1 MDLIRDKQHSWKK
14 KIYWGLHAVH
24 QKLQH
29 YYQQTYGSHG
39 VIYAIATI
47 LDPSQKLSPFQ
58 SASWT
63 GDGEQ
68 WDQHYLDVMKQIF
81 AYYQDHSPA
90 VKEDVYYPSQLSGF
104 NKAHN
109 HSKHQ

>member
-14 KIYWGLHAVH
+14 KIYWGLHAAH

-47 LDPSQKLSPFQ
+47 LDSSQKLSPFQ
-58 SASWT
+58 SAS
-63 GDGEQ
+63 
-68 WDQHYLDVMKQIF
+68 
-81 AYYQDHSPA
+81 
-90 VKEDVYYPSQLSGF
+90 
-104 NKAHN
+104 
-109 HSKHQ
+109 